1 MKQRTMRSRLILAGI
16 VVVTAIIG
24 ATVLI
29 IKMQRI
35 AAIDAFRVATM
46 NLGGGMAQQT
56 THSIAAVDRVLRDVQ
71 IGLNLAPDAT
81 VTDIATAMRLK
92 STSDILTEQRKWLP
106 GIDSLSLVDADG
118 RIANVSGTWP
128 AAPVDISG
136 RDDFRHFRTGDE
148 HATFAG
154 IPVKNLA
161 SGKWSAPMARRVD
174 DAQGRFAGLVVA
186 DISLTGLQEFYQLA
200 MPPRRSVYLLRRDGV
215 ILARYPP
222 RDAEIG
228 EKIPDQSAWY
238 NVVAQGGG
246 AYYAPGYFG
255 GAPIV
260 ASVRPLRDL
269 PFVVETSVA
278 ETDVLVEWYHQLVWV
293 IGAGIASVIGVI
305 ILLLVFARH
314 YRRLELSELSLAMKN
329 SELDTLHEQLDATL
343 ANLSQG
349 VCFFAND
356 MKINFCNRR
365 FCEIYDLPEQAIRP
379 GMLLAE
385 IAVLRISAGSF
396 NDRTVEQYVAV
407 LDEIICNGKPQDRVS
422 ELRNGR
428 TMSYHFQ
435 PIAGR
440 GWVTTIEDITERRQS
455 EKQIE
460 FLARH
465 DILTGLANRALLRE
479 RLDQALVMAGRGK
492 GFALLCLDLDRFKA
506 VNDTFGHPM
515 GDSLLR
521 AVADRL
527 RDAVR
532 ESDTVA
538 RLGGDEFAILQVG
551 VSGPMDCTMLALRI
565 VKAIDTPFELEGRQV
580 SVGTSIGITMAPG
593 DSDDHAQ
600 LMKNADLALYRSK
613 QGGRG
618 TWRFFEPAMDAIALE
633 RLAPEDDL
641 RCASASE
648 PSVLHY
654 SPSN

>member
-1 MKQRTMRSRLILAGI
+1 
-16 VVVTAIIG
+16 
-24 ATVLI
+24 
-29 IKMQRI
+29 
-35 AAIDAFRVATM
+35 
-46 NLGGGMAQQT
+46 
-56 THSIAAVDRVLRDVQ
+56 
-71 IGLNLAPDAT
+71 
-81 VTDIATAMRLK
+81 
-92 STSDILTEQRKWLP
+92 
-106 GIDSLSLVDADG
+106 
-118 RIANVSGTWP
+118 
-128 AAPVDISG
+128 
-136 RDDFRHFRTGDE
+136 
-148 HATFAG
+148 
-154 IPVKNLA
+154 
-161 SGKWSAPMARRVD
+161 
-174 DAQGRFAGLVVA
+174 
-186 DISLTGLQEFYQLA
+186 
-200 MPPRRSVYLLRRDGV
+200 
-215 ILARYPP
+215 
-222 RDAEIG
+222 
-228 EKIPDQSAWY
+228 
-238 NVVAQGGG
+238 
-246 AYYAPGYFG
+246 
-255 GAPIV
+255 
-260 ASVRPLRDL
+260 
-269 PFVVETSVA
+269 
-278 ETDVLVEWYHQLVWV
+278 
-293 IGAGIASVIGVI
+293 
-305 ILLLVFARH
+305 
-314 YRRLELSELSLAMKN
+314 
-329 SELDTLHEQLDATL
+329 
-343 ANLSQG
+343 
-349 VCFFAND
+349 

-618 TWRFFEPAMDAIALE
+618 TWRFFEPAMDAITLE
-633 RLAPEDDL
+633 RLALEDDL
-641 RCASASE
+641 RRAAALE
-648 PSVLHY
+648 PPVLHY
-654 SPSN
+654 SPSD